1 MIVELYNTKDSNNVI
16 NKTKTDLT
24 SYDIKFKDVADIQN
38 PTIILRSETPIK
50 NNYAYIPD
58 FDRYYFI
65 DSISIQPNK
74 IYHLNLTVDV
84 LESFKDDIL
93 NSMGTIIRK
102 ENSNKYYDNDYMN
115 EIRKEHI
122 IYKSDVQLE
131 LENNI
136 LMVVL
141 E

>member
-93 NSMGTIIRK
+93 NSMGTITRK

-115 EIRKEHI
+115 EIRKEHL
-122 IYKSDVQLE
+122 IYKSDVQIE
-131 LENNI
+131 RENNI

>member
-93 NSMGTIIRK
+93 NSMGTITRK

-115 EIRKEHI
+115 EIRKEHLV
-122 IYKSDVQLE
+122 YKSDVQLE

>member
-16 NKTKTDLT
+16 NKTKTDLI
-24 SYDIKFKDVADIQN
+24 SYNIKFKDVADIQN

-50 NNYAYIPD
+50 NNYACIPD

-65 DSISIQPNK
+65 DSISIQPNN

-84 LESFKDDIL
+84 LESFKEDIL
-93 NSMGTIIRK
+93 NSMGSITRK

>member
-16 NKTKTDLT
+16 NKTKTDLI
-24 SYDIKFKDVADIQN
+24 SYNIKFKDVADIQN

-65 DSISIQPNK
+65 DSISIQPNN

-93 NSMGTIIRK
+93 NSMGSITRK

>member
-38 PTIILRSETPIK
+38 PTIILRSEAPIK

-65 DSISIQPNK
+65 DSINIQPNN

-84 LESFKDDIL
+84 LESFKEDIL
-93 NSMGTIIRK
+93 DSMGKITRK

-115 EIRKEHI
+115 EIRKEHL
-122 IYKSDVQLE
+122 IYKSDAQLE

>member
-65 DSISIQPNK
+65 DSINIQPNN

-93 NSMGTIIRK
+93 NSSGTITRK

-115 EIRKEHI
+115 EIRKEHL